1 VARRTKE
8 DAEATRDRLLDAAEQ
23 VFYERGVS
31 GASLADVA
39 NRAGLT
45 RGAVYWHFKDKLD
58 LFGAVVQ
65 RVWLPI
71 EQALVSETLGG
82 GDSLPVV
89 RILQRFALIA
99 RAVSVDGRVRRIFEI
114 AMFKVEHVGELA
126 AVQQRWVQ
134 GGDRFMVLLEQDLA
148 MAYAGL
154 KGRALLAEELA
165 AKGLR
170 ALFDGLL
177 YAWLLRQ
184 GSFPLED
191 ESQQLVR
198 FYLSGLGLEI
208 EK

>member
-1 VARRTKE
+1 MARRTKE

-23 VFYERGVS
+23 VFYERGVA

-154 KGRALLAEELA
+154 KGRVLLAEELA

>member
-1 VARRTKE
+1 MARRTKE

>member
-1 VARRTKE
+1 MARRTKE

-154 KGRALLAEELA
+154 KGRVLLAEELA